1 MSRVLF
7 RASQVALWVKN
18 LATRQET
25 HEFDPWIKKI
35 PWNSAL
41 QPTPLFLP
49 GESHGWKSL
58 AGYSPWDHKELDMTE
73 ATEHTQVLFML
84 HFFSFV
90 DL

>member
-1 MSRVLF
+1 MGKESGYKAGDTGDMSLILGSR
-7 RASQVALWVKN
+7 RS
-18 LATRQET
+18 
-25 HEFDPWIKKI
+25 PGI
-35 PWNSAL
+35 SAL

-58 AGYSPWDHKELDMTE
+58 VGYSPWDHKELDMTE
-73 ATEHTQVLFML
+73 ATEHTRVLFML